1 MKKLIAAALAIG
13 TGLFAV
19 GQPSEKGIR
28 FEHGTTWQAVLAKA
42 KRENKYIFVD
52 AFTTWCGPCKAM
64 AKNIFPQ
71 EEVGRFFNANFINLK
86 VQLDTTVNDNIEVKL
101 WYKDAHDIMVNY
113 QVKVFPTYLF
123 ISPNGM
129 LAHRAVGASDAATFI
144 QKGKNALDPA
154 KQYYTLLQ
162 HYKAGDQGPG
172 LLKML
177 AEAATEAY
185 ELEAA
190 SEFAGKYL
198 RTQSDLFTAENV
210 AFLNKFTNNTSDT
223 GFILMLKHPE
233 KFEAVLGK
241 AEARTKV
248 RFMILGNDLLPKIFN
263 APGAPQWEEIT
274 TNAEKLYGPAGKEAV
289 ASAKLY
295 YYQREGLWNEFSEAL
310 LTYTPAYPDNL
321 RPLELNYFAR
331 SVLENCD
338 DRACLERAVE
348 MGKKAA
354 EVSDPA
360 YKDTYANLLYKAGKK
375 VEAIKAQEEA
385 IALAKSTNHSNTSGF
400 ESNLQ
405 KMKKGERTW

>member
-13 TGLFAV
+13 IGLFAI
-19 GQPSEKGIR
+19 GQPSEKGIH

-42 KRENKYIFVD
+42 KKENKYIFVD

-71 EEVGRFFNANFINLK
+71 EEVGQFFNANFINLK
-86 VQLDTTVNDNIEVKL
+86 VQLDTTANDNIEVKL

-129 LAHRAVGASDAATFI
+129 LVHRAVGASDAATFI
-144 QKGKNALDPA
+144 QKGKNALDPT

-162 HYKAGDQGPG
+162 HYKAGDQKPG

-190 SEFAGKYL
+190 SEFAGKYF

-223 GFILMLKHPE
+223 GFTLMLKNPE

-248 RFMILGNDLLPKIFN
+248 RFMILGSDLLPKIFN
-263 APGAPQWEEIT
+263 APGVPQWEEIT

-295 YYQREGLWNEFSEAL
+295 YYQREGQWNEFAEAL
-310 LTYTPAYPDNL
+310 MNYTQAYPDNL

>member
-1 MKKLIAAALAIG
+1 MKKLIAVVVIIG
-13 TGLFAV
+13 MCLFAV
-19 GQPSEKGIR
+19 GQTPEKGIR
-28 FEHGTTWQAVLAKA
+28 FEHSTTWQAVLAKA

-52 AFTTWCGPCKAM
+52 AYTTWCGPCKVM

-71 EEVGRFFNANFINLK
+71 EEVGKFFNANFINLK
-86 VQLDTTVNDNIEVKL
+86 VQLDTTAKDNFEVKL

-113 QVKVFPTYLF
+113 QVRVFPTYLF
-123 ISPNGM
+123 IAPNGL

-144 QKGKNALDPA
+144 QKGKNALDPS

-162 HYKAGDQGPG
+162 HYKEGDQKPG
-172 LLKML
+172 LLKLL
-177 AEAATEAY
+177 AEAAGEAY
-185 ELEAA
+185 ELEVAN
-190 SEFAGKYL
+190 EFAGKYIQ
-198 RTQSDLFTAENV
+198 TQSDLFTAENV
-210 AFLNKFTNNTSDT
+210 AFLNKFTNSTSDT
-223 GFILMLKHPE
+223 GFALMLKKPE

-263 APGAPQWEEIT
+263 GPGVPVWEEISAD
-274 TNAEKLYGPAGKEAV
+274 AENRYGPAGKEAV

-295 YYQREGLWNEFSEAL
+295 YYQREGQWNEFAEAL
-310 LTYTPAYPDNL
+310 LNYTTAYPDNL
-321 RPLELNYFAR
+321 RPLELNSFAR

-348 MGKKAA
+348 MGRKAA
-354 EVSDPA
+354 EVSDPSF
-360 YKDTYANLLYKAGKK
+360 KDTYANLLYKAGKK

-405 KMKKGERTW
+405 KMKKGEPTW